1 MRGRNE
7 DPADRRT
14 GSIQNGPRFPRL
26 PGRKQTATTF
36 QKPEFHPMSAALQ
49 IALPDIGDYRDV
61 PVIELLVKPGD
72 RLAVDDLIL
81 SIESDKATMEV
92 PSPVAG
98 IVRELLVAVGTK
110 VSEGTPILTV
120 EPAQGDASAAAGAL
134 PPPSEPGGAP
144 VGENRERGAGRPEE
158 AGPAGGSP
166 PGSAPSFSAPDP
178 VPAPPSPA
186 AGGGKTGAAPGA
198 APGAEPDHPIPA
210 TRGDVHASP
219 SVRLLARELGV
230 GLDGVPATGPKGR
243 ILREDVHAFVKAAL
257 AAPARQPVAASGIGA
272 GLPPWPQVDFAKFGP
287 VRREPLSRIQSLS
300 GANLSRNWLTIPHVT
315 NFDRA
320 DVTEIESFRVGL
332 NKESR
337 TPPARV
343 TMVAF
348 LIKAAASAL
357 RAHPRFNTS
366 LEGGDLVLKDYVHVG
381 FAVDTPK
388 GLMVPVVRD
397 CDRKGLIEI
406 ATEMAEMA
414 EKARAGTLAGSD
426 MQGGCFSISSLGG
439 IGGDGFTPIIN
450 APEVAILGAARSRT
464 EAVWDGKAFQPRL
477 ILPLSLSWDHRVVD
491 GVAAARFLGH
501 VASVLSDLR
510 RALL

>member
-1 MRGRNE
+1 
-7 DPADRRT
+7 
-14 GSIQNGPRFPRL
+14 
-26 PGRKQTATTF
+26 
-36 QKPEFHPMSAALQ
+36 MSAALQ

-98 IVRELLVAVGTK
+98 IVRELLVSVGSK

-120 EPAQGDASAAAGAL
+120 EPAEGSGAAPVPDAPPAAAAASSPERSAGPL
-134 PPPSEPGGAP
+134 SRSEAGQDEGSGLSGDGAP
-144 VGENRERGAGRPEE
+144 LTPTLSRTGEGAGR
-158 AGPAGGSP
+158 ASP
-166 PGSAPSFSAPDP
+166 KPIQADP
-178 VPAPPSPA
+178 
-186 AGGGKTGAAPGA
+186 
-198 APGAEPDHPIPA
+198 IQA
-210 TRGDVHASP
+210 TRGAVHASP
-219 SVRLLARELGV
+219 SVRQLARELGV
-230 GLDGVPATGPKGR
+230 ELDRVAATGPKGR

-257 AAPARQPVAASGIGA
+257 GASVPAPAAASGIGA
-272 GLPPWPQVDFAKFGP
+272 GLPPWPDVDFAKYGP

-332 NKESR
+332 NTETR
-337 TPPARV
+337 TPPAKV

-357 RAHPRFNTS
+357 RAYPRFNSS
-366 LEGGDLVLKDYVHVG
+366 LAGGELVLKDYVHVG

-406 ATEMAEMA
+406 ATEMAAMA
-414 EKARAGTLAGSD
+414 EKGRAGTLPGSD
-426 MQGGCFSISSLGG
+426 MQGGCFSVSSLGG

>member
-1 MRGRNE
+1 
-7 DPADRRT
+7 
-14 GSIQNGPRFPRL
+14 
-26 PGRKQTATTF
+26 
-36 QKPEFHPMSAALQ
+36 MSAALQ

-98 IVRELLVAVGTK
+98 TVREFLVAVGSK
-110 VSEGTPILTV
+110 VSEGTPILVV
-120 EPAQGDASAAAGAL
+120 EPAEDGEAAPALEAPPAATPPEAAAGQ
-134 PPPSEPGGAP
+134 
-144 VGENRERGAGRPEE
+144 GAGPLSRTGEGDRRAPAQPSNDDQRPVT
-158 AGPAGGSP
+158 S
-166 PGSAPSFSAPDP
+166 
-178 VPAPPSPA
+178 
-186 AGGGKTGAAPGA
+186 
-198 APGAEPDHPIPA
+198 
-210 TRGDVHASP
+210 GDVHASP
-219 SVRLLARELGV
+219 SVRQLARELGIT
-230 GLDGVPATGPKGR
+230 LDRVPATGPKGR
-243 ILREDVHAFVKAAL
+243 ILREDLHAFVKAAL
-257 AAPARQPVAASGIGA
+257 QAPAQAPVAPSGIGA
-272 GLPPWPQVDFAKFGP
+272 GLPPWPEVDYEKFGP
-287 VRREPLSRIQSLS
+287 VRREPLSRIQTIS

-320 DVTEIESFRVGL
+320 DVTEIEAFRVGL
-332 NKESR
+332 NKETR

-348 LIKAAASAL
+348 LIKAAALAL
-357 RAHPRFNTS
+357 KAYPRFNAS
-366 LEGGDLVLKDYVHVG
+366 LAGSDLVLKDYVHVG

-406 ATEMAEMA
+406 ATEMAA
-414 EKARAGTLAGSD
+414 LADKARAGSLSGAD
-426 MQGGCFSISSLGG
+426 MQGGCFSVSSLGG

-464 EAVWDGKAFQPRL
+464 EAVWDGQAFQPRL

-501 VASVLSDLR
+501 IASVLSDLR

>member
-1 MRGRNE
+1 M
-7 DPADRRT
+7 T
-14 GSIQNGPRFPRL
+14 
-26 PGRKQTATTF
+26 
-36 QKPEFHPMSAALQ
+36 AALQ

-98 IVRELLVAVGTK
+98 IVRELLVSVGSK

-120 EPAQGDASAAAGAL
+120 EPAEGSGAAPVPDAPPAAAAASSPERSAGPL
-134 PPPSEPGGAP
+134 SRSGEGQSEASGLSGDGAP
-144 VGENRERGAGRPEE
+144 LTPTLSRTGEGAGRASPEPIQ
-158 AGPAGGSP
+158 A
-166 PGSAPSFSAPDP
+166 DP
-178 VPAPPSPA
+178 
-186 AGGGKTGAAPGA
+186 
-198 APGAEPDHPIPA
+198 IQA
-210 TRGDVHASP
+210 TRGAVHASP
-219 SVRLLARELGV
+219 SVRQLARELGV
-230 GLDGVPATGPKGR
+230 ELDRVAATGPKGR

-257 AAPARQPVAASGIGA
+257 GASVPAPAAASGIGA
-272 GLPPWPQVDFAKFGP
+272 GLPPWPDVDFAKYGP

-332 NKESR
+332 NTETR
-337 TPPARV
+337 TPPAKV

-357 RAHPRFNTS
+357 RAYPRFNSS
-366 LEGGDLVLKDYVHVG
+366 LAGGELVLKDYVHVG

-406 ATEMAEMA
+406 ATEMAAMA
-414 EKARAGTLAGSD
+414 EKARAGTLPGSD
-426 MQGGCFSISSLGG
+426 MQGGCFSVSSLGG

>member
-1 MRGRNE
+1 
-7 DPADRRT
+7 
-14 GSIQNGPRFPRL
+14 
-26 PGRKQTATTF
+26 
-36 QKPEFHPMSAALQ
+36 MSAALQ

-98 IVRELLVAVGTK
+98 TVRELLVGIGSK
-110 VSEGTPILTV
+110 VSEGTPILVV
-120 EPAQGDASAAAGAL
+120 EPAEGGEAADAPL
-134 PPPSEPGGAP
+134 PPPSAGEGTLRSRGGE
-144 VGENRERGAGRPEE
+144 GQRDGAGFTPV
-158 AGPAGGSP
+158 ATLPDTAL
-166 PGSAPSFSAPDP
+166 PSPDP
-178 VPAPPSPA
+178 LRGPPSPA
-186 AGGGKTGAAPGA
+186 EGGGSARVAVARDNQSTAP
-198 APGAEPDHPIPA
+198 
-210 TRGDVHASP
+210 TGDVHASP
-219 SVRLLARELGV
+219 SVRQLARELGIT
-230 GLDGVPATGPKGR
+230 LDRVPATGPKGR
-243 ILREDVHAFVKAAL
+243 ILREDLHAFVKAAL
-257 AAPARQPVAASGIGA
+257 QAPAQAPAAPSGIGA
-272 GLPPWPQVDFAKFGP
+272 GLPPWPQVDYEKFGP
-287 VRREPLSRIQSLS
+287 VRREPLSRIQTIS

-320 DVTEIESFRVGL
+320 DVTEIEAFRVGL
-332 NKESR
+332 NAETR

-348 LIKAAASAL
+348 LIKAAALAL
-357 RAHPRFNTS
+357 RAYPRFNTS
-366 LEGGDLVLKDYVHVG
+366 LEGSDLVLKDYVHVG

-406 ATEMAEMA
+406 ATEMAA
-414 EKARAGTLAGSD
+414 LADKARAGSLSGSE
-426 MQGGCFSISSLGG
+426 MQGGCFSVSSLGG

-501 VASVLSDLR
+501 IASVLSDLR

>member
-1 MRGRNE
+1 
-7 DPADRRT
+7 
-14 GSIQNGPRFPRL
+14 
-26 PGRKQTATTF
+26 
-36 QKPEFHPMSAALQ
+36 MSAALQ

-98 IVRELLVAVGTK
+98 IVRELLVAVGSK

-120 EPAQGDASAAAGAL
+120 EPAEGGGAASVPDTSPAVAASAPPDRSAAPLSRAGEGQGERSGHSGDGAPL
-134 PPPSEPGGAP
+134 TPPLSRTADGVGRASSEP
-144 VGENRERGAGRPEE
+144 
-158 AGPAGGSP
+158 
-166 PGSAPSFSAPDP
+166 
-178 VPAPPSPA
+178 
-186 AGGGKTGAAPGA
+186 
-198 APGAEPDHPIPA
+198 IQA

-219 SVRLLARELGV
+219 SVRQLARELGV
-230 GLDGVPATGPKGR
+230 GLDRVAATGPKGR

-257 AAPARQPVAASGIGA
+257 GAPAQAPVAASGIGA
-272 GLPPWPQVDFAKFGP
+272 GLPPWPEVDFAKYGP

-320 DVTEIESFRVGL
+320 DVTEIESFRLGL
-332 NKESR
+332 NKETR

-357 RAHPRFNTS
+357 RAYPRFNAS
-366 LEGGDLVLKDYVHVG
+366 LEGSDLVLKDYVHVG

-406 ATEMAEMA
+406 ATEMAAMA
-414 EKARAGTLAGSD
+414 EKARAGTLPGSD
-426 MQGGCFSISSLGG
+426 MQGGCFSVSSLGG

>member
-1 MRGRNE
+1 
-7 DPADRRT
+7 
-14 GSIQNGPRFPRL
+14 
-26 PGRKQTATTF
+26 
-36 QKPEFHPMSAALQ
+36 MSAALQ

-98 IVRELLVAVGTK
+98 TVRELLVAVGSK
-110 VSEGTPILTV
+110 VSEGTPILVV
-120 EPAQGDASAAAGAL
+120 EPAEGGEPTPAPEAPPAVSSPGPATGA
-134 PPPSEPGGAP
+134 EPG
-144 VGENRERGAGRPEE
+144 VGPLSR
-158 AGPAGGSP
+158 
-166 PGSAPSFSAPDP
+166 
-178 VPAPPSPA
+178 
-186 AGGGKTGAAPGA
+186 AGGGQGEGPAPSGNGASLTPTLSRTGEGDRRAPA
-198 APGAEPDHPIPA
+198 QPSNDEQRPV
-210 TRGDVHASP
+210 TSGDVHASP
-219 SVRLLARELGV
+219 SVRQLARELGIT
-230 GLDGVPATGPKGR
+230 LDRVPATGPKGR
-243 ILREDVHAFVKAAL
+243 ILREDLHAFVKVAL
-257 AAPARQPVAASGIGA
+257 QAPAQQAPAAPSGIGA
-272 GLPPWPQVDFAKFGP
+272 GLPPWPEVDYEKFGP
-287 VRREPLSRIQSLS
+287 VRREPLSRIQSIS

-320 DVTEIESFRVGL
+320 DVTEIEAFRVGL
-332 NKESR
+332 NKETR

-348 LIKAAASAL
+348 LIKAAALAL
-357 RAHPRFNTS
+357 KAYPRFNTS
-366 LEGGDLVLKDYVHVG
+366 LEGSDLVLKDYVHIG

-406 ATEMAEMA
+406 ATEMAA
-414 EKARAGTLAGSD
+414 LADKARAGSLSGVD
-426 MQGGCFSISSLGG
+426 MQGGCFSVSSLGG

-464 EAVWDGKAFQPRL
+464 EAVWDGQAFQPRL

-501 VASVLSDLR
+501 IASVLSDLR

>member
-1 MRGRNE
+1 
-7 DPADRRT
+7 
-14 GSIQNGPRFPRL
+14 
-26 PGRKQTATTF
+26 
-36 QKPEFHPMSAALQ
+36 MSAALQ

-98 IVRELLVAVGTK
+98 TVRELLVSVGSK
-110 VSEGTPILTV
+110 VSEGTPILMV
-120 EPAQGDASAAAGAL
+120 EPAEGGAEPAPAS
-134 PPPSEPGGAP
+134 PPPSAGEGGP
-144 VGENRERGAGRPEE
+144 RVSEGRERGTTIQDESSASMKTTPPSE
-158 AGPAGGSP
+158 AGL
-166 PGSAPSFSAPDP
+166 PSPDP
-178 VPAPPSPA
+178 LRGPPSPA
-186 AGGGKTGAAPGA
+186 EGGGNGA
-198 APGAEPDHPIPA
+198 HPVPPLPA
-210 TRGDVHASP
+210 STGDVHASP
-219 SVRLLARELGV
+219 SVRQLARELGV
-230 GLDGVPATGPKGR
+230 ALDRVPATGPKGR
-243 ILREDVHAFVKAAL
+243 ILRDDIHAFVKAAL
-257 AAPARQPVAASGIGA
+257 TAQAAPPNAPASGIGA
-272 GLPPWPQVDFAKFGP
+272 GLPPWPVVDFAKYGP
-287 VRREPLSRIQSLS
+287 VRREPLSRIQTLS

-320 DVTEIESFRVGL
+320 DVTEIESFRTGL
-332 NKESR
+332 NTDTR
-337 TPPARV
+337 TPPAKV

-357 RAHPRFNTS
+357 RAYPRFNAS
-366 LEGGDLVLKDYVHVG
+366 LEGSDLVLKDYVHVG

-397 CDRKGLIEI
+397 CDRKGIIAI
-406 ATEMAEMA
+406 ATEMAALA
-414 EKARAGTLAGSD
+414 EKARAGTLPGGD
-426 MQGGCFSISSLGG
+426 MQGGCFSVSSLGG

-450 APEVAILGAARSRT
+450 APEVAILGAARSHM
-464 EAVWDGKAFQPRL
+464 EAVWDGQAFQPRL

-501 VASVLSDLR
+501 VAAVLSDLR

>member
-1 MRGRNE
+1 
-7 DPADRRT
+7 
-14 GSIQNGPRFPRL
+14 
-26 PGRKQTATTF
+26 
-36 QKPEFHPMSAALQ
+36 MSAALQ

-98 IVRELLVAVGTK
+98 IVRELLVSVGSK

-120 EPAQGDASAAAGAL
+120 EPAEGG
-134 PPPSEPGGAP
+134 GGAP
-144 VGENRERGAGRPEE
+144 V
-158 AGPAGGSP
+158 
-166 PGSAPSFSAPDP
+166 PDT
-178 VPAPPSPA
+178 SPA
-186 AGGGKTGAAPGA
+186 AGPSASSERSAVPLSRSGEGPGEGSGLSGDGISLTPALSRTGEGAGRAAP
-198 APGAEPDHPIPA
+198 EPMRADPIAA

-219 SVRLLARELGV
+219 SVRQLARELGV
-230 GLDGVPATGPKGR
+230 GLDRVAATGPKGR

-257 AAPARQPVAASGIGA
+257 SAPAQAPVAASGIGA
-272 GLPPWPQVDFAKFGP
+272 GLPPWPEVDFAKYGP

-320 DVTEIESFRVGL
+320 DITEIESFRVGL
-332 NKESR
+332 NKETR

-357 RAHPRFNTS
+357 RAYPRFNSS

-406 ATEMAEMA
+406 ATEMAAMA
-414 EKARAGTLAGSD
+414 EKARSGTLPGSD
-426 MQGGCFSISSLGG
+426 MQGGCFSVSSLGG

-464 EAVWDGKAFQPRL
+464 EAVWDGEAFQPRL

>member
-1 MRGRNE
+1 
-7 DPADRRT
+7 
-14 GSIQNGPRFPRL
+14 
-26 PGRKQTATTF
+26 
-36 QKPEFHPMSAALQ
+36 MSAALQ

-98 IVRELLVAVGTK
+98 IVRELLVAVGSK

-120 EPAQGDASAAAGAL
+120 EPAEGGGATPAAEAPAAADTPSASKQSAGPRSPAGEGQNNGREPSGEVAPLIPAL
-134 PPPSEPGGAP
+134 S
-144 VGENRERGAGRPEE
+144 RAGEE
-158 AGPAGGSP
+158 AGRVLPETTQADS
-166 PGSAPSFSAPDP
+166 
-178 VPAPPSPA
+178 
-186 AGGGKTGAAPGA
+186 
-198 APGAEPDHPIPA
+198 IQA
-210 TRGDVHASP
+210 TRGEVHASP
-219 SVRLLARELGV
+219 SVRQLARELGV
-230 GLDGVPATGPKGR
+230 GLDRVAASGPKGR

-257 AAPARQPVAASGIGA
+257 GTPASQPVAASGIGA
-272 GLPPWPQVDFAKFGP
+272 GLPPWPEVDFAKYGP
-287 VRREPLSRIQSLS
+287 VRREPLSRIQTIS

-320 DVTEIESFRVGL
+320 DVTEIEAFRVGL
-332 NKESR
+332 NRETR

-357 RAHPRFNTS
+357 RAYPRFNTS

-426 MQGGCFSISSLGG
+426 MQGGCFSVSSLGG

>member
-1 MRGRNE
+1 
-7 DPADRRT
+7 
-14 GSIQNGPRFPRL
+14 
-26 PGRKQTATTF
+26 
-36 QKPEFHPMSAALQ
+36 MSAALQ

-98 IVRELLVAVGTK
+98 IVRELLVAVGSK

-120 EPAQGDASAAAGAL
+120 EPAEGGGATPAAEAPAAADTPSASKQSAGPRSPAGEGQNNGREPSGEAAPLIAAL
-134 PPPSEPGGAP
+134 S
-144 VGENRERGAGRPEE
+144 RAGEE
-158 AGPAGGSP
+158 AGRVLPETTQADS
-166 PGSAPSFSAPDP
+166 
-178 VPAPPSPA
+178 
-186 AGGGKTGAAPGA
+186 
-198 APGAEPDHPIPA
+198 IQA
-210 TRGDVHASP
+210 TRGEVHASP
-219 SVRLLARELGV
+219 SVRQLARELGV
-230 GLDGVPATGPKGR
+230 GLDRVAASGPKGR

-257 AAPARQPVAASGIGA
+257 GAPASQPVAAPGIGA
-272 GLPPWPQVDFAKFGP
+272 GLPPWPEVDFAKYGP
-287 VRREPLSRIQSLS
+287 VRREPLSRIQTIS

-320 DVTEIESFRVGL
+320 DVTEIEAFRVGL
-332 NKESR
+332 NRETR

-357 RAHPRFNTS
+357 RAYPRFNTS

-406 ATEMAEMA
+406 ATEMAAMA

-426 MQGGCFSISSLGG
+426 MQGGCFSVSSLGG

>member
-1 MRGRNE
+1 
-7 DPADRRT
+7 
-14 GSIQNGPRFPRL
+14 
-26 PGRKQTATTF
+26 
-36 QKPEFHPMSAALQ
+36 MSAALQ

-98 IVRELLVAVGTK
+98 IVRELLVAVGSK

-120 EPAQGDASAAAGAL
+120 EPAEGGGAASVPDTSPAVAASAPPDRSAAPRSRAGEGQGESSGHSGDGAPL
-134 PPPSEPGGAP
+134 TPPLSRTADGVGRASSEP
-144 VGENRERGAGRPEE
+144 
-158 AGPAGGSP
+158 
-166 PGSAPSFSAPDP
+166 
-178 VPAPPSPA
+178 
-186 AGGGKTGAAPGA
+186 
-198 APGAEPDHPIPA
+198 IQA

-219 SVRLLARELGV
+219 SVRQLARELGV
-230 GLDGVPATGPKGR
+230 GLDRVAATGPKGR

-257 AAPARQPVAASGIGA
+257 GAPAQAPVAASGIGA
-272 GLPPWPQVDFAKFGP
+272 GLPPWPEVDFAKYGP

-320 DVTEIESFRVGL
+320 DVTEIESFRLGL
-332 NKESR
+332 NKETR

-357 RAHPRFNTS
+357 RAYPRFNAS
-366 LEGGDLVLKDYVHVG
+366 LEGSDLVLKDYVHVG

-406 ATEMAEMA
+406 ATEMAAMA
-414 EKARAGTLAGSD
+414 EKARAGTLPGSD
-426 MQGGCFSISSLGG
+426 MQGGCFSVSSLGG

>member
-1 MRGRNE
+1 
-7 DPADRRT
+7 
-14 GSIQNGPRFPRL
+14 
-26 PGRKQTATTF
+26 
-36 QKPEFHPMSAALQ
+36 MSAALQ

-98 IVRELLVAVGTK
+98 TVRELLVAVGSK
-110 VSEGTPILTV
+110 VSEGTPILVV
-120 EPAQGDASAAAGAL
+120 EPAEGGEAAPAL
-134 PPPSEPGGAP
+134 EAP
-144 VGENRERGAGRPEE
+144 QPE
-158 AGPAGGSP
+158 
-166 PGSAPSFSAPDP
+166 
-178 VPAPPSPA
+178 PA
-186 AGGGKTGAAPGA
+186 AGVGQGAGPLSRAGEGQGEGPALSGHGASLTPALSRTGEGDRRAPA
-198 APGAEPDHPIPA
+198 QPSNDDQRPI
-210 TRGDVHASP
+210 TQRDVHASP
-219 SVRLLARELGV
+219 SVRQLARELGIT
-230 GLDGVPATGPKGR
+230 LDRVPATGPKGR
-243 ILREDVHAFVKAAL
+243 ILREDLHAFVKAAL
-257 AAPARQPVAASGIGA
+257 QAPAHAPAAPSGIGA
-272 GLPPWPQVDFAKFGP
+272 GLPPWPQVDFEKFGP
-287 VRREPLSRIQSLS
+287 VRREPLSRIQTIS

-320 DVTEIESFRVGL
+320 DVTEIEAFRVGL
-332 NKESR
+332 NKETR

-348 LIKAAASAL
+348 LIKAAALAL
-357 RAHPRFNTS
+357 RAYPRFNTS
-366 LEGGDLVLKDYVHVG
+366 LEGSDLVLKDYVHVG

-397 CDRKGLIEI
+397 CDRKGLIAI
-406 ATEMAEMA
+406 ATEMAA
-414 EKARAGTLAGSD
+414 LADKARAGSLSGAD
-426 MQGGCFSISSLGG
+426 MQGGCFSVSSLGG

-464 EAVWDGKAFQPRL
+464 EAVWDGNAFQPRL

-501 VASVLSDLR
+501 IASVLSDLR

>member
-1 MRGRNE
+1 
-7 DPADRRT
+7 
-14 GSIQNGPRFPRL
+14 
-26 PGRKQTATTF
+26 
-36 QKPEFHPMSAALQ
+36 MSAALQ

-98 IVRELLVAVGTK
+98 IVRELLVSVGTK

-120 EPAQGDASAAAGAL
+120 EPAEGGGVETAAAPPAAAAAPLASGHGAG
-134 PPPSEPGGAP
+134 PRSRA
-144 VGENRERGAGRPEE
+144 GEGQGEGSGLSGDGIPLTPALARTGEGAGRASLEPMR
-158 AGPAGGSP
+158 A
-166 PGSAPSFSAPDP
+166 DP
-178 VPAPPSPA
+178 
-186 AGGGKTGAAPGA
+186 
-198 APGAEPDHPIPA
+198 IQA
-210 TRGDVHASP
+210 TSGDVHASP
-219 SVRLLARELGV
+219 SVRQLARELGV
-230 GLDGVPATGPKGR
+230 GLDRVAATGPKGR

-257 AAPARQPVAASGIGA
+257 NAPAQAPAAASGIGA
-272 GLPPWPQVDFAKFGP
+272 GLPPWPEVDFAKYGP

-332 NKESR
+332 NTETR

-357 RAHPRFNTS
+357 RAYPRFNSS
-366 LEGGDLVLKDYVHVG
+366 LEGSDLVLKDYVHVG

-406 ATEMAEMA
+406 ATEMAAMA
-414 EKARAGTLAGSD
+414 EKARAGTLPGSD
-426 MQGGCFSISSLGG
+426 MQGGCFSVSSLGG

>member
-1 MRGRNE
+1 
-7 DPADRRT
+7 
-14 GSIQNGPRFPRL
+14 
-26 PGRKQTATTF
+26 
-36 QKPEFHPMSAALQ
+36 MSAALQ

-98 IVRELLVAVGTK
+98 IVRELLVSVGSK

-120 EPAQGDASAAAGAL
+120 EPGEGGEAAPAAGA
-134 PPPSEPGGAP
+134 PAAATMPTGSEQ
-144 VGENRERGAGRPEE
+144 GAGSLSRTGEGSGRASPEPIQ
-158 AGPAGGSP
+158 A
-166 PGSAPSFSAPDP
+166 DP
-178 VPAPPSPA
+178 IQA
-186 AGGGKTGAAPGA
+186 
-198 APGAEPDHPIPA
+198 I
-210 TRGDVHASP
+210 RGDVHASP
-219 SVRLLARELGV
+219 SVRQLARELGV
-230 GLDGVPATGPKGR
+230 RLDGVPATGPKGR

-257 AAPARQPVAASGIGA
+257 GAPVQAPVAASGIGA
-272 GLPPWPQVDFAKFGP
+272 GLPPWPDVDFAKYGP
-287 VRREPLSRIQSLS
+287 VRREPLSRIQTLS

-332 NKESR
+332 NKEAR

-348 LIKAAASAL
+348 LIKAAALAL

-366 LEGGDLVLKDYVHVG
+366 LEGSDLVFKDYVHIG

-406 ATEMAEMA
+406 ATEMAAMA

-426 MQGGCFSISSLGG
+426 MQGGCFSVSSLGG
-439 IGGDGFTPIIN
+439 VGGDGFTPIIN

-464 EAVWDGKAFQPRL
+464 EAVWDGQAFQPRL

>member
-1 MRGRNE
+1 
-7 DPADRRT
+7 
-14 GSIQNGPRFPRL
+14 
-26 PGRKQTATTF
+26 
-36 QKPEFHPMSAALQ
+36 MSAALQ

-98 IVRELLVAVGTK
+98 IVRELLVSVGTK

-120 EPAQGDASAAAGAL
+120 EPADAAPDTATKPAPHEASTAAGLSAGPLSRAGEGQGEGRDPSGDGASLTPPLSRTGEGARRAL
-134 PPPSEPGGAP
+134 PELTQA
-144 VGENRERGAGRPEE
+144 
-158 AGPAGGSP
+158 
-166 PGSAPSFSAPDP
+166 DP
-178 VPAPPSPA
+178 I
-186 AGGGKTGAAPGA
+186 T
-198 APGAEPDHPIPA
+198 A

-219 SVRLLARELGV
+219 SVRQLARELGV

-257 AAPARQPVAASGIGA
+257 HAPVAAPAAVSGIGA
-272 GLPPWPQVDFAKFGP
+272 GLPAWPEVDFAKFGP
-287 VRREPLSRIQSLS
+287 VRREPLSRIQTLS

-320 DVTEIESFRVGL
+320 DVTEIEAFRVGL
-332 NKESR
+332 NTEAR

-357 RAHPRFNTS
+357 RAYPRFNSS

-397 CDRKGLIEI
+397 CDRKGLITI
-406 ATEMAEMA
+406 ATEMAALA
-414 EKARAGTLAGSD
+414 EKARAGTLAGAD
-426 MQGGCFSISSLGG
+426 MQGGCFSVSSLGG

-501 VASVLSDLR
+501 IASVLADLR

>member
-1 MRGRNE
+1 
-7 DPADRRT
+7 
-14 GSIQNGPRFPRL
+14 
-26 PGRKQTATTF
+26 
-36 QKPEFHPMSAALQ
+36 MSAALQ

-120 EPAQGDASAAAGAL
+120 EPVEGNNPDATRDL
-134 PPPSEPGGAP
+134 PPPSAGEDGPRVSEGRESGAP
-144 VGENRERGAGRPEE
+144 TQDKALASTQAESA
-158 AGPAGGSP
+158 
-166 PGSAPSFSAPDP
+166 SAPALPSSGISPQPDILRG
-178 VPAPPSPA
+178 PPSPPE
-186 AGGGKTGAAPGA
+186 GGGKMSVS
-198 APGAEPDHPIPA
+198 PDQPMAA

-219 SVRLLARELGV
+219 SVRQLARELGV
-230 GLDGVPATGPKGR
+230 SLDGVPATGPKGR

-257 AAPARQPVAASGIGA
+257 NAPAPTPAAASGIGA
-272 GLPPWPQVDFAKFGP
+272 GLPPWPEVDFAKYGP

-332 NKESR
+332 NKETR

-357 RAHPRFNTS
+357 RAYPRFNSS

-381 FAVDTPK
+381 FAVDTPR

-406 ATEMAEMA
+406 ATEMAAMA
-414 EKARAGTLAGSD
+414 EKTRAGTLAGSD
-426 MQGGCFSISSLGG
+426 MQGGCFSVSSLGG

>member
-1 MRGRNE
+1 
-7 DPADRRT
+7 
-14 GSIQNGPRFPRL
+14 
-26 PGRKQTATTF
+26 
-36 QKPEFHPMSAALQ
+36 MSAALQ

-98 IVRELLVAVGTK
+98 TVRELLVAVGSK
-110 VSEGTPILTV
+110 VSEGTPILVV
-120 EPAQGDASAAAGAL
+120 EPAEEAAPP
-134 PPPSEPGGAP
+134 PPPSAGEGGP
-144 VGENRERGAGRPEE
+144 RVSEGRERGATAQENASTHTPGQATSE
-158 AGPAGGSP
+158 AGL
-166 PGSAPSFSAPDP
+166 PSPDP
-178 VPAPPSPA
+178 LRGPPSPA
-186 AGGGKTGAAPGA
+186 EGGGNARVAVAPDNQST
-198 APGAEPDHPIPA
+198 AP
-210 TRGDVHASP
+210 TGDVHASP
-219 SVRLLARELGV
+219 SVRQLARELGIT
-230 GLDGVPATGPKGR
+230 LDRVPATGPKGR
-243 ILREDVHAFVKAAL
+243 ILREDLHAFVKAAL
-257 AAPARQPVAASGIGA
+257 QTPAQAQAAPSGIGA
-272 GLPPWPQVDFAKFGP
+272 GLPPWPQVDYEKFGP
-287 VRREPLSRIQSLS
+287 VRREPLSRIQTIS

-320 DVTEIESFRVGL
+320 DVTEIEAFRVGL
-332 NKESR
+332 NTETR

-348 LIKAAASAL
+348 LIKAAALAL
-357 RAHPRFNTS
+357 RAYPRFNTS
-366 LEGGDLVLKDYVHVG
+366 LEGSDLVLKDYVHIG

-397 CDRKGLIEI
+397 CDRKGLIAI
-406 ATEMAEMA
+406 ATEMAA
-414 EKARAGTLAGSD
+414 LADKARAGTLSGAD
-426 MQGGCFSISSLGG
+426 MQGGCFSVSSLGG

-501 VASVLSDLR
+501 IASVLSDLR

>member
-1 MRGRNE
+1 
-7 DPADRRT
+7 
-14 GSIQNGPRFPRL
+14 
-26 PGRKQTATTF
+26 
-36 QKPEFHPMSAALQ
+36 MSAALQ

-98 IVRELLVAVGTK
+98 TVRELLVSVGSK

-120 EPAQGDASAAAGAL
+120 EPAEGGAEASAATASIPSGTSAASPLARTDEGRGEVTERSEESAPANGAL
-134 PPPSEPGGAP
+134 SGASD
-144 VGENRERGAGRPEE
+144 GAGHVAE
-158 AGPAGGSP
+158 APARQHEGPAPRS
-166 PGSAPSFSAPDP
+166 
-178 VPAPPSPA
+178 
-186 AGGGKTGAAPGA
+186 
-198 APGAEPDHPIPA
+198 
-210 TRGDVHASP
+210 DVHASP
-219 SVRLLARELGV
+219 SVRQLARELGV
-230 GLDGVPATGPKGR
+230 ALDRVPATGPKGR

-257 AAPARQPVAASGIGA
+257 SAPAGQHASGIGA
-272 GLPPWPQVDFAKFGP
+272 DLPPWPEVDFAKFGP
-287 VRREPLSRIQSLS
+287 VRREPLSRIQTIS

-332 NKESR
+332 NAEAR
-337 TPPARV
+337 TPPAKV

-357 RAHPRFNTS
+357 RAYPRFNSS
-366 LEGGDLVLKDYVHVG
+366 LAGGDLVLKDYVHIG

-388 GLMVPVVRD
+388 GLMVPMVRD
-397 CDRKGLIEI
+397 CNRKGLIEI
-406 ATEMAEMA
+406 ATEMAALA

-426 MQGGCFSISSLGG
+426 MQGGCFSVSSLGG

-450 APEVAILGAARSRT
+450 APEVAILGAARART

>member
-1 MRGRNE
+1 
-7 DPADRRT
+7 
-14 GSIQNGPRFPRL
+14 
-26 PGRKQTATTF
+26 
-36 QKPEFHPMSAALQ
+36 MSAALQ

-98 IVRELLVAVGTK
+98 IVRELLVSVGSK

-120 EPAQGDASAAAGAL
+120 EPAEGSGAAPVPDAPPAAAAASSPERSAGPL
-134 PPPSEPGGAP
+134 SRSEAGQDEGSGLSGDGAP
-144 VGENRERGAGRPEE
+144 LTPTLSRTGEGAGR
-158 AGPAGGSP
+158 ASP
-166 PGSAPSFSAPDP
+166 KPIQADP
-178 VPAPPSPA
+178 
-186 AGGGKTGAAPGA
+186 
-198 APGAEPDHPIPA
+198 IQA
-210 TRGDVHASP
+210 TRGAVHASP
-219 SVRLLARELGV
+219 SVRQLARELGV
-230 GLDGVPATGPKGR
+230 ELDRVAATGPKGR

-257 AAPARQPVAASGIGA
+257 GASVPAPAAASGIGA
-272 GLPPWPQVDFAKFGP
+272 GLPPWPDVDFAKYGP

-332 NKESR
+332 NTETR
-337 TPPARV
+337 TPPAKV

-357 RAHPRFNTS
+357 RAYPRFNSS
-366 LEGGDLVLKDYVHVG
+366 LAGGELVLKDYVHVG

-406 ATEMAEMA
+406 ATEMAAMA
-414 EKARAGTLAGSD
+414 EKARAGTLPGSD
-426 MQGGCFSISSLGG
+426 MQGGCFSVSSLGG

>member
-1 MRGRNE
+1 
-7 DPADRRT
+7 
-14 GSIQNGPRFPRL
+14 
-26 PGRKQTATTF
+26 
-36 QKPEFHPMSAALQ
+36 MSAALQ

-98 IVRELLVAVGTK
+98 IVRELLVAVGSK

-120 EPAQGDASAAAGAL
+120 EPAEGGGAASVPDTSPAVAASAPPDRSAAPLSRAGEGQGERSGHSGDGAPL
-134 PPPSEPGGAP
+134 TPPLSRTADGVGRASSEP
-144 VGENRERGAGRPEE
+144 
-158 AGPAGGSP
+158 
-166 PGSAPSFSAPDP
+166 
-178 VPAPPSPA
+178 
-186 AGGGKTGAAPGA
+186 
-198 APGAEPDHPIPA
+198 IQA

-219 SVRLLARELGV
+219 SVRQLARELGV
-230 GLDGVPATGPKGR
+230 GLDRVAATGPKGR

-257 AAPARQPVAASGIGA
+257 GAPAQAPVAASGIGA
-272 GLPPWPQVDFAKFGP
+272 GLPPWPEVDFAKYGP

-320 DVTEIESFRVGL
+320 DVTEIESFRLGL
-332 NKESR
+332 NKETR

-357 RAHPRFNTS
+357 RAYPRFNAS
-366 LEGGDLVLKDYVHVG
+366 LEGGDLVLKGYVHVG

-406 ATEMAEMA
+406 ATEMAAMA
-414 EKARAGTLAGSD
+414 EKARSGTLPGSD
-426 MQGGCFSISSLGG
+426 MQGGCFSVSSLGG

>member
-1 MRGRNE
+1 
-7 DPADRRT
+7 
-14 GSIQNGPRFPRL
+14 
-26 PGRKQTATTF
+26 
-36 QKPEFHPMSAALQ
+36 MSAALQ

-98 IVRELLVAVGTK
+98 IVRELLVAVGSK

-120 EPAQGDASAAAGAL
+120 EPAEGGGAASVPDTSPAVAASAPPDRSAAPRSRAGEGQGE
-134 PPPSEPGGAP
+134 SSGHSGDGAP
-144 VGENRERGAGRPEE
+144 LTPPLSRTADGVGRASPE
-158 AGPAGGSP
+158 
-166 PGSAPSFSAPDP
+166 
-178 VPAPPSPA
+178 
-186 AGGGKTGAAPGA
+186 
-198 APGAEPDHPIPA
+198 PIQA

-219 SVRLLARELGV
+219 SVRQLARELGV
-230 GLDGVPATGPKGR
+230 GLDRVAATGPKGR

-257 AAPARQPVAASGIGA
+257 GAPAQAPVAASGIGA
-272 GLPPWPQVDFAKFGP
+272 GLPPWPEVDFAKYGP

-320 DVTEIESFRVGL
+320 DVTEIESFRLGL
-332 NKESR
+332 NKETR

-357 RAHPRFNTS
+357 RAYPRFNAS
-366 LEGGDLVLKDYVHVG
+366 LEGSDLVLKDYVHVG

-406 ATEMAEMA
+406 ATEMAAMA
-414 EKARAGTLAGSD
+414 EKARAGTLPGSD
-426 MQGGCFSISSLGG
+426 MQGGCFSVSSLGG

>member
-1 MRGRNE
+1 
-7 DPADRRT
+7 
-14 GSIQNGPRFPRL
+14 
-26 PGRKQTATTF
+26 
-36 QKPEFHPMSAALQ
+36 MSAALQ

-120 EPAQGDASAAAGAL
+120 EPADDGKAAPGPGASAAPAQPDPGQGAGPLSRAGEGQGEGSGL
-134 PPPSEPGGAP
+134 SGKGAP
-144 VGENRERGAGRPEE
+144 LTPTLSRTGEGASR
-158 AGPAGGSP
+158 AAFGSLSDQP
-166 PGSAPSFSAPDP
+166 I
-178 VPAPPSPA
+178 A
-186 AGGGKTGAAPGA
+186 ATQ
-198 APGAEPDHPIPA
+198 
-210 TRGDVHASP
+210 GDVHASP
-219 SVRLLARELGV
+219 SVRQLARELGV
-230 GLDGVPATGPKGR
+230 GLERVAATGPKGR

-257 AAPARQPVAASGIGA
+257 SAPAQAPVAASGIGA
-272 GLPPWPQVDFAKFGP
+272 GLPPWPEVDFAKYGP

-332 NKESR
+332 NTETR

-357 RAHPRFNTS
+357 RAYPRFNSS

-381 FAVDTPK
+381 FAVDTPR

-406 ATEMAEMA
+406 ATEMAAMA

-426 MQGGCFSISSLGG
+426 MQGGCFSVSSLGG

>member
-1 MRGRNE
+1 
-7 DPADRRT
+7 
-14 GSIQNGPRFPRL
+14 
-26 PGRKQTATTF
+26 
-36 QKPEFHPMSAALQ
+36 MSAALQ

-98 IVRELLVAVGTK
+98 IVRELLVAVGSK

-120 EPAQGDASAAAGAL
+120 EPAEGGGAASVPDTSPAVAASAPPDRSAAPLSRAGEGQGERSGHSGDGAPL
-134 PPPSEPGGAP
+134 TPPLSRTADGVGRASSEP
-144 VGENRERGAGRPEE
+144 
-158 AGPAGGSP
+158 
-166 PGSAPSFSAPDP
+166 
-178 VPAPPSPA
+178 
-186 AGGGKTGAAPGA
+186 
-198 APGAEPDHPIPA
+198 IQA

-219 SVRLLARELGV
+219 SVRQLARELGV
-230 GLDGVPATGPKGR
+230 GLDRVAATGPKGR

-257 AAPARQPVAASGIGA
+257 GAPAQAPVAASGIGA
-272 GLPPWPQVDFAKFGP
+272 GLPPWPEVDFAKYGP

-320 DVTEIESFRVGL
+320 DVTEIESFRLGL
-332 NKESR
+332 NKETR

-357 RAHPRFNTS
+357 RAYPRFNAS

-406 ATEMAEMA
+406 ATEMAAMA
-414 EKARAGTLAGSD
+414 EKARSGTLPGSD
-426 MQGGCFSISSLGG
+426 MQGGCFSVSSLGG

>member
-1 MRGRNE
+1 
-7 DPADRRT
+7 
-14 GSIQNGPRFPRL
+14 
-26 PGRKQTATTF
+26 
-36 QKPEFHPMSAALQ
+36 MSAALQ

-98 IVRELLVAVGTK
+98 IVRELLVAVGSK

-120 EPAQGDASAAAGAL
+120 EPAEGGGAASVPGPSPVVAASAPPDRSAAPLSRAGEGQGERSGHFGDGAPL
-134 PPPSEPGGAP
+134 TPPLSRTADGVGRASSEP
-144 VGENRERGAGRPEE
+144 
-158 AGPAGGSP
+158 
-166 PGSAPSFSAPDP
+166 
-178 VPAPPSPA
+178 
-186 AGGGKTGAAPGA
+186 
-198 APGAEPDHPIPA
+198 IQA

-219 SVRLLARELGV
+219 SVRQLARELGV
-230 GLDGVPATGPKGR
+230 GLDRVAATGPKGR

-257 AAPARQPVAASGIGA
+257 GAPAQAPVAASGIGA
-272 GLPPWPQVDFAKFGP
+272 GLPPWPEVDFAKYGP

-320 DVTEIESFRVGL
+320 DVTEIESFRLGL
-332 NKESR
+332 NKETR

-357 RAHPRFNTS
+357 RAYPRFNAS

-406 ATEMAEMA
+406 ATEMAAMA
-414 EKARAGTLAGSD
+414 EKARSGTLPGSD
-426 MQGGCFSISSLGG
+426 MQGGCFSVSSLGG

>member
-1 MRGRNE
+1 
-7 DPADRRT
+7 
-14 GSIQNGPRFPRL
+14 
-26 PGRKQTATTF
+26 
-36 QKPEFHPMSAALQ
+36 MSAALQ

-98 IVRELLVAVGTK
+98 TVRELLVAVGSK
-110 VSEGTPILTV
+110 VSEGTPILVV
-120 EPAQGDASAAAGAL
+120 EPADAPP
-134 PPPSEPGGAP
+134 PPPSAGEGGP
-144 VGENRERGAGRPEE
+144 RRGSGEGQRDDAGFGAEHDGAGRSTGPLSRAGEGQGE
-158 AGPAGGSP
+158 GPALSGHGASLTP
-166 PGSAPSFSAPDP
+166 TLSRTGEGDRRAPAAPSNDDQRP
-178 VPAPPSPA
+178 VTS
-186 AGGGKTGAAPGA
+186 
-198 APGAEPDHPIPA
+198 
-210 TRGDVHASP
+210 GDVHASP
-219 SVRLLARELGV
+219 SVRQLARELGIT
-230 GLDGVPATGPKGR
+230 LDRVPATGPKGR
-243 ILREDVHAFVKAAL
+243 ILREDLHAFVKAAL
-257 AAPARQPVAASGIGA
+257 QAPAQAPAAPSGIGA
-272 GLPPWPQVDFAKFGP
+272 GLPPWPLVDYEKFGP
-287 VRREPLSRIQSLS
+287 VRREPLSRIQTIS

-320 DVTEIESFRVGL
+320 DVTEIEAFRVGL
-332 NKESR
+332 NTETR

-348 LIKAAASAL
+348 LIKAAALAL
-357 RAHPRFNTS
+357 KAYPRFNTS
-366 LEGGDLVLKDYVHVG
+366 LEGSDLVLKDYVHIG

-397 CDRKGLIEI
+397 CDRKGLIAI
-406 ATEMAEMA
+406 ATEMAALA
-414 EKARAGTLAGSD
+414 EKARAGNLSGAE
-426 MQGGCFSISSLGG
+426 MQGGCFSVSSLGG

-464 EAVWDGKAFQPRL
+464 EAVWDGKTFQPRL

-501 VASVLSDLR
+501 IASVLSDLR